1 LNQKFID
8 QVRTIVVKNI
18 SDENFGVPELSSLLG
33 LSPSQT
39 LRKIKAD
46 SGKSVNQYIR
56 EIRLEKAAKLLK
68 QTDQSIAEISYQV
81 GFSSASYFNKSFRKY
96 YNVTPG
102 DYKTNSINLNKTK
115 NNKKKKDSSKIKV
128 FITVF
133 LALLLVI
140 IYLETSPFISKS
152 TPLNNSIAVLPFKDF
167 SPKNNQWLS
176 DGVSDNILHSLAQM
190 EKMKV
195 ISFTS
200 SSTYRNTDKKIPE
213 IAEELGVSY
222 VLEGSVRLVK
232 DRIKIITQLINA
244 NDEHI
249 WSKEYEE
256 NAEDIIKVQNDV
268 AEEVIKQLKITLSPN
283 EERKLDKYPTQ
294 NMEAYNLYL
303 RGHLENDSRKFED
316 IEQNIV
322 LNKQAISL
330 DSSFVE
336 AYEELA
342 MSYYH
347 LSKTGIDLVMKY
359 DGLESR
365 ENSRHYA
372 EKAIQINT
380 NANRAWLVKAML
392 MHHKDWDLSKEYHKK
407 AIALNPNDALAH
419 TMYAEYFLYNPKPNV
434 KKYLDQ
440 LIIAQRV
447 NPLSSVLAK
456 NFASALIINNQFEKA
471 EKYLEE
477 HKFLF
482 SGIDFIKLESK
493 LIAYKN
499 KDWNQIIPFLN
510 SKIEKDPNNA
520 SLYNMLGDSY
530 DGIKN
535 NDSIAVIYHRK
546 AYELDSTNYR
556 ILQDYSYL
564 LAESK
569 MSNEFFKIKES
580 ANYKSILS
588 KPKQL
593 NQLWFLYYHQEEY
606 NKALEIADSYLSSR
620 YTTKVWTHAQL
631 GDRKKVD
638 SISKKLYWGTG
649 QDKYWRSFK
658 AFTHAILK
666 DRDSMYYYLENA
678 RFDGTT
684 MLVNSRRE
692 FDPYRNEDRFKAILK
707 ANYLP
712 VSE

>member
-1 LNQKFID
+1 MNQEFID
-8 QVRTIVVKNI
+8 QVSSIVLKNI
-18 SDENFGVPELSSLLG
+18 SDENFGVRELSSLLG

-39 LRKIKAD
+39 LRKIKAVTD
-46 SGKSVNQYIR
+46 KSVSQYIR
-56 EIRLEKAAKLLK
+56 EIRLEKAAKLLEE
-68 QTDQSIAEISYQV
+68 TSQSIAEVSCQV

-102 DYKTNSINLNKTK
+102 EYKTRSINLV
-115 NNKKKKDSSKIKV
+115 KKKKGSSKIKV
-128 FITVF
+128 FFTIF
-133 LALLLVI
+133 LVLLLVI
-140 IYLETSPFISKS
+140 IYLGTNTFISKN

-213 IAEELGVSY
+213 IAKELGVSY
-222 VLEGSVRLVK
+222 VLEGSVKLVK
-232 DRIKIITQLINA
+232 DKIQIITQLINA

-256 NAEDIIKVQNDV
+256 NAEDIIKVQNNV
-268 AEEVIKQLKITLSPN
+268 AEEVIKQLEITLSPN

-303 RGHLENDSRKFED
+303 RSNLENDSRKSED

-322 LNKQAISL
+322 LNKQAINL

-342 MSYYH
+342 MSYYL
-347 LSKTGIDLVMKY
+347 LSKTGTDLVMKY

-365 ENSRHYA
+365 KKSKHYA
-372 EKAIQINT
+372 EKAIQIDS
-380 NANRAWLVKAML
+380 NANRAWLVKAIL

-407 AIALNPNDALAH
+407 AIALNPNDALVH
-419 TMYAEYFLYNPKPNV
+419 TMYAEYFLYNPKPNI

-456 NFASALIINNQFEKA
+456 NFASALIINDQLEKA

-482 SGIDFIKLESK
+482 SEIDFIKLESK
-493 LIAYKN
+493 LIAHKN
-499 KDWNQIIPFLN
+499 KDWTQIIPFLN
-510 SKIEKDPNNA
+510 SKIEKDPNKA
-520 SLYNMLGDSY
+520 SLYNMLGDAY
-530 DGIKN
+530 DGIIN
-535 NDSIAVIYHRK
+535 NDSIAVIYHKK

-556 ILQDYSYL
+556 ILQDYIYL

-593 NQLWFLYYHQEEY
+593 QQLWFLYYHQEEY
-606 NKALEIADSYLSSR
+606 NKALEIANSYLSSR

-631 GDRKKVD
+631 GDREKVD

-649 QDKYWRSFK
+649 QDKYWRTFR

-666 DRDSMYYYLENA
+666 NRDSMYYYLENA
-678 RFDGTT
+678 KFDGTT
-684 MLVNSRRE
+684 MLINSRRE
-692 FDPYRNEDRFKAILK
+692 FDPYRNEDRFKAVLK

-712 VSE
+712 VSK

>member
-1 LNQKFID
+1 LHQKFID
-8 QVRTIVVKNI
+8 QVHSIVLKNI
-18 SDENFGVPELSSLLG
+18 SDENFGVRELSSLLG

-39 LRKIKAD
+39 LRKIKAITD
-46 SGKSVNQYIR
+46 KSVSQYIR
-56 EIRLEKAAKLLK
+56 EIRLEKAAKLLEE
-68 QTDQSIAEISYQV
+68 TNQSIAEVSCQV

-102 DYKTNSINLNKTK
+102 EYKTRSINLV
-115 NNKKKKDSSKIKV
+115 KKKKGSSKIKV
-128 FITVF
+128 FFTIF
-133 LALLLVI
+133 LVLLLVI
-140 IYLETSPFISKS
+140 IYLGTNTFISKN

-213 IAEELGVSY
+213 IAKELGVSY
-222 VLEGSVRLVK
+222 VLEGSVKLVK
-232 DRIKIITQLINA
+232 DKIQIITQLINA

-256 NAEDIIKVQNDV
+256 NAEDIIKVQNNV
-268 AEEVIKQLKITLSPN
+268 AEEIIKQLEITLSPN

-303 RGHLENDSRKFED
+303 RSNLENDSRKSED

-342 MSYYH
+342 MSYYL
-347 LSKTGIDLVMKY
+347 LSKTGTDLVMKY

-365 ENSRHYA
+365 KKSKHYA
-372 EKAIQINT
+372 EKAIQIDS
-380 NANRAWLVKAML
+380 NANRAWLVKAIL

-407 AIALNPNDALAH
+407 AIALNPNDALVH
-419 TMYAEYFLYNPKPNV
+419 TMYAEYFLYNPKPNI

-456 NFASALIINNQFEKA
+456 NFASALIINDQLEKA

-482 SGIDFIKLESK
+482 SEIDFVKLESK
-493 LIAYKN
+493 LIAHKN
-499 KDWNQIIPFLN
+499 KDWTQIIPFLN
-510 SKIEKDPNNA
+510 SKIEKDPNKA
-520 SLYNMLGDSY
+520 SLYNMLGDAY
-530 DGIKN
+530 DGIIN
-535 NDSIAVIYHRK
+535 NDSIAVIYHKK

-556 ILQDYSYL
+556 ILQDYIYL
-564 LAESK
+564 LVESK

-593 NQLWFLYYHQEEY
+593 QQLWFLYYHQEEY
-606 NKALEIADSYLSSR
+606 NKALEIANSYLSSI

-631 GDRKKVD
+631 GDREKVD

-649 QDKYWRSFK
+649 QDKYWRTFR

-666 DRDSMYYYLENA
+666 NRDSMYYYLENA
-678 RFDGTT
+678 KFDGTT
-684 MLVNSRRE
+684 MLINSRRE
-692 FDPYRNEDRFKAILK
+692 FDPYRNEDRFKAVLK

-712 VSE
+712 VSK

>member
-1 LNQKFID
+1 
-8 QVRTIVVKNI
+8 
-18 SDENFGVPELSSLLG
+18 
-33 LSPSQT
+33 
-39 LRKIKAD
+39 
-46 SGKSVNQYIR
+46 
-56 EIRLEKAAKLLK
+56 
-68 QTDQSIAEISYQV
+68 
-81 GFSSASYFNKSFRKY
+81 
-96 YNVTPG
+96 
-102 DYKTNSINLNKTK
+102 
-115 NNKKKKDSSKIKV
+115 
-128 FITVF
+128 
-133 LALLLVI
+133 
-140 IYLETSPFISKS
+140 
-152 TPLNNSIAVLPFKDF
+152 
-167 SPKNNQWLS
+167 
-176 DGVSDNILHSLAQM
+176 M

-200 SSTYRNTDKKIPE
+200 SSTFRNTDKKIPE
-213 IAEELGVSY
+213 IAKELGVSY
-222 VLEGSVRLVK
+222 ILEGSVKLVN
-232 DRIKIITQLINA
+232 DRIQIITQLINA

-256 NAEDIIKVQNDV
+256 NAEDIIKVQNNV
-268 AEEVIKQLKITLSPN
+268 AEEIIKQLEITLSPN

-303 RGHLENDSRKFED
+303 KGHLENDSRKFED

-322 LNKQAISL
+322 FNKQAINL

-342 MSYYH
+342 MSYYF

-520 SLYNMLGDSY
+520 SLYNMLGDAY

-535 NDSIAVIYHRK
+535 NDSIAVIYHKK

-606 NKALEIADSYLSSR
+606 HKALEIADRYLSSR

-707 ANYLP
+707 ANYLS

>member
-1 LNQKFID
+1 MNQEFID

-39 LRKIKAD
+39 LRKIKAT

-56 EIRLEKAAKLLK
+56 EIRLEKAAKLLEE
-68 QTDQSIAEISYQV
+68 TSQSIAEVSCQV
-81 GFSSASYFNKSFRKY
+81 GFSSASYFNKTFKKY
-96 YNVTPG
+96 YDITPG
-102 DYKTNSINLNKTK
+102 EFRANSSDLNKLK
-115 NNKKKKDSSKIKV
+115 VVIKKKAFSKIKL
-128 FITVF
+128 FFFF
-133 LALLLVI
+133 LVGLI
-140 IYLETSPFISKS
+140 IFTFYWSLNPFVSKNI
-152 TPLNNSIAVLPFKDF
+152 PLGNSIAVLPFKDF

-200 SSTYRNTDKKIPE
+200 SSTFRNTDKKIPE
-213 IAEELGVSY
+213 IAKELGVSY
-222 VLEGSVRLVK
+222 ILEGSVKLVN
-232 DRIKIITQLINA
+232 DRIQIITQLINA

-256 NAEDIIKVQNDV
+256 NAEDIIKVQNNV
-268 AEEVIKQLKITLSPN
+268 AEEIIKQLEITLSPN
-283 EERKLDKYPTQ
+283 EEKKLDKYPTQ

-303 RGHLENDSRKFED
+303 KGHLENDSRKFED

-482 SGIDFIKLESK
+482 SEIDFIKLESK

-535 NDSIAVIYHRK
+535 NDSIAVIYHKK

-707 ANYLP
+707 ANYLS

>member
-1 LNQKFID
+1 VNNKFID
-8 QVRTIVVKNI
+8 QLHSIVLTNI
-18 SDENFGVPELSSLLG
+18 SDENFGVRKLSELLG

-39 LRKIKAD
+39 LRKTKAA

-56 EIRLEKAAKLLK
+56 ELRLEKGAELLK
-68 QTDQSIAEISYQV
+68 ETDKSIAEISYQV
-81 GFSSASYFNKSFRKY
+81 GFSSASYFNKTFRNY
-96 YNVTPG
+96 YDVTPG
-102 DYKTNSINLNKTK
+102 EFRVSSSDLNKPIVA
-115 NNKKKKDSSKIKV
+115 KKKKAFSKIKLFFFV
-128 FITVF
+128 
-133 LALLLVI
+133 LVGLI
-140 IYLETSPFISKS
+140 FSTFYWSLNPFVLENL
-152 TPLNNSIAVLPFKDF
+152 PLGNSIAVLPFKDF

-190 EKMKV
+190 EQMKV

-213 IAEELGVSY
+213 IAKELGVSY
-222 VLEGSVRLVK
+222 ILEGSVRLVK
-232 DRIKIITQLINA
+232 DKIKIITQLINA

-256 NAEDIIKVQNDV
+256 NTENIIKVQNDV

-316 IEQNIV
+316 IEQNIIF
-322 LNKQAISL
+322 NKQAINL

-342 MSYYH
+342 MSYYL

-365 ENSRHYA
+365 EKSKRYA
-372 EKAIQINT
+372 EKAIQIDS

-392 MHHKDWDLSKEYHKK
+392 MHHNDWDLSKEYHKK

-419 TMYAEYFLYNPKPNV
+419 TMYAEYFLYNPKPNI

-440 LIIAQRV
+440 LIIAQRL

-456 NFASALIINNQFEKA
+456 NFASALIINDQFEKA

-482 SGIDFIKLESK
+482 SEIDFIKLESK

-499 KDWNQIIPFLN
+499 KDWSQIIPFLN

-520 SLYNMLGDSY
+520 SLYNMLGDAY

-535 NDSIAVIYHRK
+535 NDSIAVIYHKK

-556 ILQDYSYL
+556 LLQDYSYL

-593 NQLWFLYYHQEEY
+593 NQLWFFYYHQEEY
-606 NKALEIADSYLSSR
+606 KKALEIADSYLSSR

-631 GDRKKVD
+631 GDREKVD
-638 SISKKLYWGTG
+638 SISKRLYWGTG

-692 FDPYRNEDRFKAILK
+692 FDPYRNEDRFKVILK
-707 ANYLP
+707 TNYLP

>member
-1 LNQKFID
+1 MHQKFID
-8 QVRTIVVKNI
+8 QVHSIVLKNI
-18 SDENFGVPELSSLLG
+18 SDENFGVRELSSLLG

-39 LRKIKAD
+39 LRKIKAITD
-46 SGKSVNQYIR
+46 KSVSQYIR
-56 EIRLEKAAKLLK
+56 EIRLEKAAKLLEE
-68 QTDQSIAEISYQV
+68 TSQSIAEVSCQV
-81 GFSSASYFNKSFRKY
+81 GFSSASYFNKSFKKQ
-96 YNVTPG
+96 YNITPG
-102 DYKTNSINLNKTK
+102 DYKTNSLSLNKI
-115 NNKKKKDSSKIKV
+115 KKKKGSSKIKV
-128 FITVF
+128 FFTIF
-133 LALLLVI
+133 LVLLLVI
-140 IYLETSPFISKS
+140 IYLGTNTFISKNN
-152 TPLNNSIAVLPFKDF
+152 PLNNSIAVLPFKDF

-213 IAEELGVSY
+213 IAKELGVSY
-222 VLEGSVRLVK
+222 VLEGSVKLVK
-232 DRIKIITQLINA
+232 DKIQIITQLINA

-256 NAEDIIKVQNDV
+256 NAEDIIKVQNNV
-268 AEEVIKQLKITLSPN
+268 AEEIIKQLEITLSPN

-303 RGHLENDSRKFED
+303 RSNLENDSRKSED

-342 MSYYH
+342 MSYYL
-347 LSKTGIDLVMKY
+347 LSKTGTDLVMKY

-365 ENSRHYA
+365 KKSKHYA
-372 EKAIQINT
+372 EKAIQIDS
-380 NANRAWLVKAML
+380 NANRAWLVKAIL

-407 AIALNPNDALAH
+407 AIALNPNDALVH
-419 TMYAEYFLYNPKPNV
+419 TMYAEYFLYNPKPNI

-456 NFASALIINNQFEKA
+456 NFASALIINDQLEKA

-482 SGIDFIKLESK
+482 SEIDFIKLESK
-493 LIAYKN
+493 LIAHKN
-499 KDWNQIIPFLN
+499 KDWTQIIPFLN
-510 SKIEKDPNNA
+510 SKIEKDPNKA
-520 SLYNMLGDSY
+520 SLYNMLGDAY
-530 DGIKN
+530 DGIIN
-535 NDSIAVIYHRK
+535 NDSIAVIYHKK

-556 ILQDYSYL
+556 ILQDYIYL

-593 NQLWFLYYHQEEY
+593 QQLWFLYYHQEEY
-606 NKALEIADSYLSSR
+606 NKALEIANSYLSSR

-631 GDRKKVD
+631 GDREKVD

-649 QDKYWRSFK
+649 QDKYWRTFR

-666 DRDSMYYYLENA
+666 NRDSMYYYLENA
-678 RFDGTT
+678 KFDGTT
-684 MLVNSRRE
+684 MLINSRRE
-692 FDPYRNEDRFKAILK
+692 FDPYRNEDRFKAVLK

-712 VSE
+712 VSK

>member
-1 LNQKFID
+1 MNQKFID

-18 SDENFGVPELSSLLG
+18 SDENFGVSELSSLLG

-39 LRKIKAD
+39 LRKIKAA

-56 EIRLEKAAKLLK
+56 EIRLEKAAKLLEE
-68 QTDQSIAEISYQV
+68 TSQSIAEVSCQV

-102 DYKTNSINLNKTK
+102 EYKTRSINLV
-115 NNKKKKDSSKIKV
+115 KKKKGSSKIKV
-128 FITVF
+128 FFTIF
-133 LALLLVI
+133 LVLLLVI
-140 IYLETSPFISKS
+140 IYLGTNTFISKN

-200 SSTYRNTDKKIPE
+200 SSTFRNTDKKIPE
-213 IAEELGVSY
+213 IAKELGVSY
-222 VLEGSVRLVK
+222 ILEGSVKLVN
-232 DRIKIITQLINA
+232 DRIQIITQLINA

-256 NAEDIIKVQNDV
+256 NAEDIIKVQNNV
-268 AEEVIKQLKITLSPN
+268 AEEIIKQLEITLSPN
-283 EERKLDKYPTQ
+283 EEKKLDKYPTQ

-303 RGHLENDSRKFED
+303 KGHLENDSRKFED

-322 LNKQAISL
+322 FNKQAISL

-342 MSYYH
+342 MSYYL
-347 LSKTGIDLVMKY
+347 LSKTGINLVMKY

-365 ENSRHYA
+365 ENSRYYA

-482 SGIDFIKLESK
+482 SEIDFIKLESK

-520 SLYNMLGDSY
+520 SLYNMLGDAY

-535 NDSIAVIYHRK
+535 NDSVAVIYHKK

-606 NKALEIADSYLSSR
+606 HKALEIADRYLSSR

-649 QDKYWRSFK
+649 QDKYWRTFR

-666 DRDSMYYYLENA
+666 NRDSMYFYLENA

-692 FDPYRNEDRFKAILK
+692 FDPYRNEDRFKAVLK

-712 VSE
+712 VSD

>member
-1 LNQKFID
+1 
-8 QVRTIVVKNI
+8 
-18 SDENFGVPELSSLLG
+18 
-33 LSPSQT
+33 
-39 LRKIKAD
+39 
-46 SGKSVNQYIR
+46 
-56 EIRLEKAAKLLK
+56 
-68 QTDQSIAEISYQV
+68 
-81 GFSSASYFNKSFRKY
+81 
-96 YNVTPG
+96 
-102 DYKTNSINLNKTK
+102 
-115 NNKKKKDSSKIKV
+115 
-128 FITVF
+128 
-133 LALLLVI
+133 
-140 IYLETSPFISKS
+140 
-152 TPLNNSIAVLPFKDF
+152 
-167 SPKNNQWLS
+167 
-176 DGVSDNILHSLAQM
+176 
-190 EKMKV
+190 
-195 ISFTS
+195 
-200 SSTYRNTDKKIPE
+200 
-213 IAEELGVSY
+213 
-222 VLEGSVRLVK
+222 
-232 DRIKIITQLINA
+232 
-244 NDEHI
+244 
-249 WSKEYEE
+249 
-256 NAEDIIKVQNDV
+256 VQNDV

-316 IEQNIV
+316 IEQNII
-322 LNKQAISL
+322 LNKQAINL

-342 MSYYH
+342 MSYYL

-365 ENSRHYA
+365 EKSKRYA
-372 EKAIQINT
+372 KKAIQIDS
-380 NANRAWLVKAML
+380 NANKAWLVKAML

-407 AIALNPNDALAH
+407 AIVLNPNDALAH
-419 TMYAEYFLYNPKPNV
+419 TMYAEYFLYNPKPNI

-440 LIIAQRV
+440 LIIAQRL

-456 NFASALIINNQFEKA
+456 NFASALIINDQFEKA

-482 SGIDFIKLESK
+482 SEIDFIKLESK

-499 KDWNQIIPFLN
+499 KDWSQIIPFLN
-510 SKIEKDPNNA
+510 SKIKKDPNNA
-520 SLYNMLGDSY
+520 SLYNMLGDAY

-535 NDSIAVIYHRK
+535 NDSIAVIYHKK

-556 ILQDYSYL
+556 LLQDYSYL

-606 NKALEIADSYLSSR
+606 KKALEIADSYLSSR

-631 GDRKKVD
+631 GDREKVD
-638 SISKKLYWGTG
+638 SISKRLYWGTG

>member
-1 LNQKFID
+1 MNQKFID

-222 VLEGSVRLVK
+222 VLEGSVKLVN
-232 DRIKIITQLINA
+232 DRIQIITQLINA

>member
-8 QVRTIVVKNI
+8 QVRAIVLQNI
-18 SDENFGVPELSSLLG
+18 SDENFGVRQLSSLLG

-39 LRKIKAD
+39 LRKIKAS

-68 QTDQSIAEISYQV
+68 KTDQSIAEVSYQV

-102 DYKTNSINLNKTK
+102 DYKTNSINLNKIK
-115 NNKKKKDSSKIKV
+115 KNKKNKDSSKIKV
-128 FITVF
+128 FITIF
-133 LALLLVI
+133 FTLLMVI
-140 IYLETSPFISKS
+140 IYLEISPFISKN

-167 SPKNNQWLS
+167 SPKNNQWFS
-176 DGVSDNILHSLAQM
+176 DGVSDNILCALAQM
-190 EKMKV
+190 KKMKV

-213 IAEELGVSY
+213 IAKELGVSY
-222 VLEGSVRLVK
+222 VLEGSVTLVENK
-232 DRIKIITQLINA
+232 IKIITQLINA

-256 NAEDIIKVQNDV
+256 NFDDIIKVQNDV
-268 AEEVIKQLKITLSPN
+268 AEEVIKQLEITLSPN
-283 EERKLDKYPTQ
+283 EEKKLDKYPTQ
-294 NMEAYNLYL
+294 NIEAYNLYL
-303 RGHLENDSRKFED
+303 RGRLINDSRKFED
-316 IEQNIV
+316 IEQNIA
-322 LNKQAISL
+322 LNKQAINL
-330 DSSFVE
+330 DSTFVE

-342 MSYYH
+342 MSYYL

-365 ENSRHYA
+365 ENSKYYA

-456 NFASALIINNQFEKA
+456 NFASALIINYQLEKA
-471 EKYLEE
+471 EKYLEN

-482 SGIDFIKLESK
+482 SEIDFIKLESK

-499 KDWNQIIPFLN
+499 KDWTQVIPFLN
-510 SKIEKDPNNA
+510 SKIEKNPNNA
-520 SLYNMLGDSY
+520 SLYNMLGDAY
-530 DGIKN
+530 DGIVN
-535 NDSIAVIYHRK
+535 NDSIAVIYHKK

>member
-1 LNQKFID
+1 MHQKFID
-8 QVRTIVVKNI
+8 QVHSIILKNI
-18 SDENFGVPELSSLLG
+18 SDENFGVRELSSLLG

-39 LRKIKAD
+39 LRKIKAN

-56 EIRLEKAAKLLK
+56 EIRLKKAAKLLK
-68 QTDQSIAEISYQV
+68 KTDQSIAEVSYQV
-81 GFSSASYFNKSFRKY
+81 GFSSASYFNKSFKKY

-102 DYKTNSINLNKTK
+102 DYKTNSLNLNKI
-115 NNKKKKDSSKIKV
+115 KKKKDSSKTKV
-128 FITVF
+128 FITIF

-140 IYLETSPFISKS
+140 IYFGTSPFISKS

-167 SPKNNQWLS
+167 SPKNNQWFS
-176 DGVSDNILHSLAQM
+176 DGVSDNILYALAQM
-190 EKMKV
+190 KKMKV

-213 IAEELGVSY
+213 IAKELGVSY
-222 VLEGSVRLVK
+222 VLVGSVRLFK
-232 DRIKIITQLINA
+232 DKIKIITQLINA

-256 NAEDIIKVQNDV
+256 NFDDIIKVQNDV
-268 AEEVIKQLKITLSPN
+268 AEKVIKQLEITLSPN
-283 EERKLDKYPTQ
+283 EEKKLDKYPTQ

-303 RGHLENDSRKFED
+303 RGRLINDSRKFED

-322 LNKQAISL
+322 LNKRAIKL

-342 MSYYH
+342 MSYYL

-365 ENSRHYA
+365 ENSRQFA
-372 EKAIQINT
+372 EKAIQINE
-380 NANRAWLVKAML
+380 NSNRAWLVKAIL
-392 MHHKDWDLSKEYHKK
+392 MHHKDWDLAKEYHKK
-407 AIALNPNDALAH
+407 AIILNPNDALAH

-447 NPLSSVLAK
+447 NPLSSVLAR
-456 NFASALIINNQFEKA
+456 NFVSALIINYQLEKA
-471 EKYLEE
+471 EKYLEK

-482 SGIDFIKLESK
+482 SKIDFIKLESK

-499 KDWNQIIPFLN
+499 KDWTQVIPFLN

-520 SLYNMLGDSY
+520 YLYNMLGDAF
-530 DGIKN
+530 DGIIN
-535 NDSIAVIYHRK
+535 NDSIAVIYHKK
-546 AYELDSTNYR
+546 AYQLDSTNYR
-556 ILQDYSYL
+556 ILQDYTYL

-593 NQLWFLYYHQEEY
+593 NQLWYLYYHQEEY
-606 NKALEIADSYLSSR
+606 NKALEIGDSYLSNR
-620 YTTKVWTHAQL
+620 YTIKVWTHAQL
-631 GDRKKVD
+631 GNREKVD

-649 QDKYWRSFK
+649 QDKYWRSFR

-666 DRDSMYYYLENA
+666 NRDSMYFYLENA

-684 MLVNSRRE
+684 RLVNSRRE

>member
-1 LNQKFID
+1 LHQKFID
-8 QVRTIVVKNI
+8 QVHSIVLKNI
-18 SDENFGVPELSSLLG
+18 SDENFGVRELSSLLG

-39 LRKIKAD
+39 LRKIKAITD
-46 SGKSVNQYIR
+46 KSVSQYIR
-56 EIRLEKAAKLLK
+56 EIRLEKAAKLLEE
-68 QTDQSIAEISYQV
+68 TNQSIAEVSCQV

-102 DYKTNSINLNKTK
+102 EYKTRSINLV
-115 NNKKKKDSSKIKV
+115 KKKKGSSKIKV
-128 FITVF
+128 FFTIF
-133 LALLLVI
+133 LVLLLVI
-140 IYLETSPFISKS
+140 IYLGTNTFISKN

-213 IAEELGVSY
+213 IAKELGVSY
-222 VLEGSVRLVK
+222 VLEGSVKLVK
-232 DRIKIITQLINA
+232 DKIQIITQLINA

-256 NAEDIIKVQNDV
+256 NAEDIIKVQNNV
-268 AEEVIKQLKITLSPN
+268 AEEIIKQLEITLSPN

-303 RGHLENDSRKFED
+303 RSNLENDSRKSED

-342 MSYYH
+342 MSYYL
-347 LSKTGIDLVMKY
+347 LSKTGTDLVMKY

-365 ENSRHYA
+365 KKSKHYA
-372 EKAIQINT
+372 EKAIQIDS
-380 NANRAWLVKAML
+380 NANRAWLVKAIL

-407 AIALNPNDALAH
+407 AIALNPNDALVH
-419 TMYAEYFLYNPKPNV
+419 TMYAEYFLYNPKPNI

-456 NFASALIINNQFEKA
+456 NFASALIINDQLEKA

-482 SGIDFIKLESK
+482 SEIDFIKLESK
-493 LIAYKN
+493 LIAHKN
-499 KDWNQIIPFLN
+499 KDWTQIIPFLN
-510 SKIEKDPNNA
+510 SKIEKDPNKA
-520 SLYNMLGDSY
+520 SLYNMLGDAY
-530 DGIKN
+530 DGIIN
-535 NDSIAVIYHRK
+535 NDSIAVIYHKK

-556 ILQDYSYL
+556 ILQDYIYL

-593 NQLWFLYYHQEEY
+593 QQLWFLYYHQEEY
-606 NKALEIADSYLSSR
+606 NKALEIANSYLSSR

-631 GDRKKVD
+631 GDREKVD

-649 QDKYWRSFK
+649 QDKYWRTFR

-666 DRDSMYYYLENA
+666 NRDSMYYYLENA
-678 RFDGTT
+678 KFDGTT
-684 MLVNSRRE
+684 MLINSRRE
-692 FDPYRNEDRFKAILK
+692 FDPYRNEDRFKAVLK

-712 VSE
+712 VSK

>member
-1 LNQKFID
+1 MNQEFID
-8 QVRTIVVKNI
+8 QVSSIVLKNI
-18 SDENFGVPELSSLLG
+18 SDENFGVRELSSLLG

-39 LRKIKAD
+39 LRKIKAVTD
-46 SGKSVNQYIR
+46 KSVSQYIR
-56 EIRLEKAAKLLK
+56 EIRLEKAAKLLEE
-68 QTDQSIAEISYQV
+68 TSQSIAEVSCQV

-102 DYKTNSINLNKTK
+102 EYKTRSINLV
-115 NNKKKKDSSKIKV
+115 KKKKGSSKIKV
-128 FITVF
+128 FFTIF
-133 LALLLVI
+133 LVLLLVI
-140 IYLETSPFISKS
+140 IYLGTNTFISKN
-152 TPLNNSIAVLPFKDF
+152 TPLTNSIAVLPFKDF

-200 SSTYRNTDKKIPE
+200 SSTFRNTDKKIPE
-213 IAEELGVSY
+213 IAKELGVSY
-222 VLEGSVRLVK
+222 ILEGSVKLVN
-232 DRIKIITQLINA
+232 DRIQIITQLINA

-256 NAEDIIKVQNDV
+256 NAEDIIKVQNNV
-268 AEEVIKQLKITLSPN
+268 AEEIIKQLEITLSPN
-283 EERKLDKYPTQ
+283 EEKKLDKYPTQ

-303 RGHLENDSRKFED
+303 KGHLENDSRKFED

-322 LNKQAISL
+322 FNKQAINL

-342 MSYYH
+342 MSYYL

-365 ENSRHYA
+365 ENSRYYA

-407 AIALNPNDALAH
+407 AIVLNPNDALAH

-482 SGIDFIKLESK
+482 SEIDFIKLESK

-520 SLYNMLGDSY
+520 SLYNMLGVAY

-535 NDSIAVIYHRK
+535 NDSVAVIYNKK

-556 ILQDYSYL
+556 ILQDYSYS

-580 ANYKSILS
+580 ANYNSILS

-593 NQLWFLYYHQEEY
+593 SQLWFLYYHQEEY
-606 NKALEIADSYLSSR
+606 HKALEIADRYLSSR

-712 VSE
+712 VSK

>member
-1 LNQKFID
+1 MNQEFID
-8 QVRTIVVKNI
+8 QVSSIVLKNI
-18 SDENFGVPELSSLLG
+18 SDENFGVRELSSLLG

-39 LRKIKAD
+39 LRKIKAVTD
-46 SGKSVNQYIR
+46 KSVSQYIR
-56 EIRLEKAAKLLK
+56 EIRLEKAAKLLEE
-68 QTDQSIAEISYQV
+68 TSQSIAEVSCQV

-102 DYKTNSINLNKTK
+102 EYKTRSINLV
-115 NNKKKKDSSKIKV
+115 KKKKGSSKIKV
-128 FITVF
+128 FFTIF
-133 LALLLVI
+133 LVLLLVI
-140 IYLETSPFISKS
+140 IYLGTNTFISKN
-152 TPLNNSIAVLPFKDF
+152 TPLTNSIAVLPFKDF

-200 SSTYRNTDKKIPE
+200 SSTFRNTDKKIPE
-213 IAEELGVSY
+213 IAKELGVSY
-222 VLEGSVRLVK
+222 ILEGSVKLVN
-232 DRIKIITQLINA
+232 DRIQIITQLINA

-256 NAEDIIKVQNDV
+256 NAEDIIKVQNNV
-268 AEEVIKQLKITLSPN
+268 AEEIIKQLEITLSPN
-283 EERKLDKYPTQ
+283 EEKKLDKYPTQ

-303 RGHLENDSRKFED
+303 KGHLENDSRKFED

-322 LNKQAISL
+322 FNKQAINL

-342 MSYYH
+342 MSYYL

-365 ENSRHYA
+365 ENSRYYA

-407 AIALNPNDALAH
+407 AIVLNPNDALAH

-482 SGIDFIKLESK
+482 SEIDFIKLESK

-520 SLYNMLGDSY
+520 SLYNMLGVAY

-535 NDSIAVIYHRK
+535 NDSVAVIYNKK

-556 ILQDYSYL
+556 ILQDYSYS

-606 NKALEIADSYLSSR
+606 HKALEIADRYLSSR

-712 VSE
+712 VSK

>member
-1 LNQKFID
+1 MNQEFID
-8 QVRTIVVKNI
+8 QVSSIVLKNI
-18 SDENFGVPELSSLLG
+18 SDENFGVRELSSLLG

-39 LRKIKAD
+39 LRKIKAVTD
-46 SGKSVNQYIR
+46 KSVSQYIR
-56 EIRLEKAAKLLK
+56 EIRLEKAAKLLEE
-68 QTDQSIAEISYQV
+68 TSQSIAEVSCQV

-102 DYKTNSINLNKTK
+102 EYKTRSINLV
-115 NNKKKKDSSKIKV
+115 KKKKGSSKIKV
-128 FITVF
+128 FFTIF
-133 LALLLVI
+133 LVLLLVI
-140 IYLETSPFISKS
+140 IYLGTNTFISKN
-152 TPLNNSIAVLPFKDF
+152 TPLTNSIAVLPFKDF

-200 SSTYRNTDKKIPE
+200 SSTFRNTDKKIPE
-213 IAEELGVSY
+213 IAKELGVSY
-222 VLEGSVRLVK
+222 ILEGSVKLVN
-232 DRIKIITQLINA
+232 DRIQIITQLINA

-256 NAEDIIKVQNDV
+256 NAEDIIKVQNNV
-268 AEEVIKQLKITLSPN
+268 AEEIIKQLEITLSPN
-283 EERKLDKYPTQ
+283 EEKKLDKYPTQ

-303 RGHLENDSRKFED
+303 KGHLENDSRKFED

-322 LNKQAISL
+322 FNKQAINL

-342 MSYYH
+342 MSYYL

-520 SLYNMLGDSY
+520 SLYNMLGVAY

-535 NDSIAVIYHRK
+535 NDSVAVIYNKK

-556 ILQDYSYL
+556 ILQDYSYS

-580 ANYKSILS
+580 ANYNSILS

-593 NQLWFLYYHQEEY
+593 SQLWFLYYHQEEY
-606 NKALEIADSYLSSR
+606 HKALEIADRYLSSR

-712 VSE
+712 VSK

>member
-1 LNQKFID
+1 MHQKFID
-8 QVRTIVVKNI
+8 QVHSIVLKNI
-18 SDENFGVPELSSLLG
+18 SDENFGVRELSSLLG

-39 LRKIKAD
+39 LRKIKAITD
-46 SGKSVNQYIR
+46 KSVSQYIR
-56 EIRLEKAAKLLK
+56 EIRLEKAAKLLEE
-68 QTDQSIAEISYQV
+68 TNQSIAEVSCQV

-102 DYKTNSINLNKTK
+102 EYKTRSINLV
-115 NNKKKKDSSKIKV
+115 KKKKGSSKIKV
-128 FITVF
+128 FFTIF
-133 LALLLVI
+133 LVLLLVI
-140 IYLETSPFISKS
+140 IYLGTNTFISKN

-213 IAEELGVSY
+213 IAKELGVSY
-222 VLEGSVRLVK
+222 VLEGSVKLVK
-232 DRIKIITQLINA
+232 NKIQIITQLINA

-256 NAEDIIKVQNDV
+256 NAEDIIKVQNNV
-268 AEEVIKQLKITLSPN
+268 AEEIIKQLEITLSPN

-303 RGHLENDSRKFED
+303 RSNLENDSRKSED

-342 MSYYH
+342 MSYYL
-347 LSKTGIDLVMKY
+347 LSKTGTDLVMKY

-365 ENSRHYA
+365 KKSKHYA
-372 EKAIQINT
+372 EKAIQIDS
-380 NANRAWLVKAML
+380 NANRAWLVKAIL

-407 AIALNPNDALAH
+407 AIALNPNDALVH
-419 TMYAEYFLYNPKPNV
+419 TMYAEYFLYNPKPNI

-456 NFASALIINNQFEKA
+456 NFASGLIINDQLEKA

-482 SGIDFIKLESK
+482 SEIDFIKLESK
-493 LIAYKN
+493 LIAHKN
-499 KDWNQIIPFLN
+499 KDWTQIIPFLN
-510 SKIEKDPNNA
+510 SKIEKDPNKA
-520 SLYNMLGDSY
+520 SLYNMLGDAY
-530 DGIKN
+530 DGIIN
-535 NDSIAVIYHRK
+535 NDSIAVIYHKK

-556 ILQDYSYL
+556 ILQDYIYL

-593 NQLWFLYYHQEEY
+593 QQLWFLYYHQEEY
-606 NKALEIADSYLSSR
+606 NKALEIANSYLSSR

-631 GDRKKVD
+631 GDREKVD

-649 QDKYWRSFK
+649 QDKYWRTFR

-666 DRDSMYYYLENA
+666 NRDSMYYYLENA
-678 RFDGTT
+678 KFDGST
-684 MLVNSRRE
+684 MLINSRRE
-692 FDPYRNEDRFKAILK
+692 FDPYRNEDRFKAVLK

-712 VSE
+712 VSK

>member
-1 LNQKFID
+1 MNQEFID
-8 QVRTIVVKNI
+8 QVSSIVLKNI
-18 SDENFGVPELSSLLG
+18 SDENFGVRELSSLLG

-39 LRKIKAD
+39 LRKIKAVTD
-46 SGKSVNQYIR
+46 KSVSQYIR
-56 EIRLEKAAKLLK
+56 EIRLEKAAKLLEE
-68 QTDQSIAEISYQV
+68 TSQSIAEVSCQV

-102 DYKTNSINLNKTK
+102 EYKTRSINLV
-115 NNKKKKDSSKIKV
+115 KKKKGSSKIKV
-128 FITVF
+128 FFTIF
-133 LALLLVI
+133 LVLLLVI
-140 IYLETSPFISKS
+140 IYLGTNTFISKN
-152 TPLNNSIAVLPFKDF
+152 TPLTNSIAVLPFKDF

-200 SSTYRNTDKKIPE
+200 SSTFRNTDKKIPE
-213 IAEELGVSY
+213 IAKELGVSY
-222 VLEGSVRLVK
+222 ILEGSVKLVN
-232 DRIKIITQLINA
+232 DRIQIITQLINA

-256 NAEDIIKVQNDV
+256 NAEDIIKVQNNV
-268 AEEVIKQLKITLSPN
+268 AEEIIKQLEITLSPN
-283 EERKLDKYPTQ
+283 EEKKLDKYPTQ

-303 RGHLENDSRKFED
+303 KGHLENDSRKFED

-322 LNKQAISL
+322 FNKQAINL

-342 MSYYH
+342 MSYYL

-407 AIALNPNDALAH
+407 AIVLNPNDALAH

-482 SGIDFIKLESK
+482 SEIDFIKLESK

-520 SLYNMLGDSY
+520 SLYNMLGVAY

-535 NDSIAVIYHRK
+535 NDSVAVIYNKK

-556 ILQDYSYL
+556 ILQDYSYS

-580 ANYKSILS
+580 ANYNSILS

-593 NQLWFLYYHQEEY
+593 SQLWFLYYHQEEY
-606 NKALEIADSYLSSR
+606 HKALEIADRYLSSR

>member
-1 LNQKFID
+1 MNQKFID

-39 LRKIKAD
+39 LRKIKAN
-46 SGKSVNQYIR
+46 SGKSANQYIR

-68 QTDQSIAEISYQV
+68 QTDQSIAEISYLV

-115 NNKKKKDSSKIKV
+115 INKKKKDSSKIKV

-303 RGHLENDSRKFED
+303 RSHLENDSRKFED

-365 ENSRHYA
+365 ENSKHYA

-499 KDWNQIIPFLN
+499 KDWNKIIPFLN

-535 NDSIAVIYHRK
+535 NDSIAVIYHKK

>member
-1 LNQKFID
+1 MNQEFID

-18 SDENFGVPELSSLLG
+18 SDENFGVSELSSLLG

-39 LRKIKAD
+39 LRKIKAA

-56 EIRLEKAAKLLK
+56 EIRLEKAAKLLEE
-68 QTDQSIAEISYQV
+68 TSQSIAEVSCQV
-81 GFSSASYFNKSFRKY
+81 GFSSASYFNKTFKKY
-96 YNVTPG
+96 YDITPG
-102 DYKTNSINLNKTK
+102 EFRANSSDLNKLK
-115 NNKKKKDSSKIKV
+115 VAIKKKAFSKIKL
-128 FITVF
+128 FFFF
-133 LALLLVI
+133 LVGLI
-140 IYLETSPFISKS
+140 IFTFYWSLNPFVSKNI
-152 TPLNNSIAVLPFKDF
+152 PLGNSIAVLPFKDF

-200 SSTYRNTDKKIPE
+200 SSTFRNTDKKIPE
-213 IAEELGVSY
+213 IAKELGVSY
-222 VLEGSVRLVK
+222 ILEGSVKLVN
-232 DRIKIITQLINA
+232 DRIQIITQLINA

-256 NAEDIIKVQNDV
+256 NAEDIIKVQNNV
-268 AEEVIKQLKITLSPN
+268 AEEIIKQLEITLSPN
-283 EERKLDKYPTQ
+283 EEKKLDKYPTQ

-303 RGHLENDSRKFED
+303 KGHLENDSRKFED

-322 LNKQAISL
+322 FNKQAINL

-342 MSYYH
+342 MSYYL

-482 SGIDFIKLESK
+482 SEIDFIKLESK
-493 LIAYKN
+493 LIAHKN
-499 KDWNQIIPFLN
+499 KDWNKIIPFLN

-535 NDSIAVIYHRK
+535 NDSIAVIYHKK

-556 ILQDYSYL
+556 ILQDYIYL

>member
-1 LNQKFID
+1 MHQKFID
-8 QVRTIVVKNI
+8 QVHSIVLKNI
-18 SDENFGVPELSSLLG
+18 SDENFGVRELSSLLG

-39 LRKIKAD
+39 LRKIKAITD
-46 SGKSVNQYIR
+46 KSVSQYIR
-56 EIRLEKAAKLLK
+56 EIRLEKAAKLLEE
-68 QTDQSIAEISYQV
+68 TNQSIAEVSCQV

-102 DYKTNSINLNKTK
+102 EYKTRSINLV
-115 NNKKKKDSSKIKV
+115 KKKKGSSKIKV
-128 FITVF
+128 FFTIF
-133 LALLLVI
+133 LVLLLVI
-140 IYLETSPFISKS
+140 IYLGTNTFISKN

-213 IAEELGVSY
+213 IAKELGVSY
-222 VLEGSVRLVK
+222 VLEGSVKLVK
-232 DRIKIITQLINA
+232 NKIQIITQLINA

-256 NAEDIIKVQNDV
+256 NAEDIIKVQNNV
-268 AEEVIKQLKITLSPN
+268 AEEIIKQLEITLSPN

-303 RGHLENDSRKFED
+303 RSNLENDSRKSED

-342 MSYYH
+342 MSYYL
-347 LSKTGIDLVMKY
+347 LSKTGTDLVMKY

-365 ENSRHYA
+365 KKSKHYA
-372 EKAIQINT
+372 EKAIQIDS
-380 NANRAWLVKAML
+380 NANRAWLVKAIL

-407 AIALNPNDALAH
+407 AIALNPNDALVH
-419 TMYAEYFLYNPKPNV
+419 TMYAEYFLYNPKPNI

-456 NFASALIINNQFEKA
+456 NFASALIINDQLEKA

-482 SGIDFIKLESK
+482 SEIDFIKLESK
-493 LIAYKN
+493 LIAHKN
-499 KDWNQIIPFLN
+499 KDWTQIIPFLN
-510 SKIEKDPNNA
+510 SKIEKDPNKA
-520 SLYNMLGDSY
+520 SLYNMLGDAY
-530 DGIKN
+530 DGIIN
-535 NDSIAVIYHRK
+535 NDSIAVIYHKK

-556 ILQDYSYL
+556 ILQDYIYL

-593 NQLWFLYYHQEEY
+593 QQLWFLYYHQEEY
-606 NKALEIADSYLSSR
+606 NKALEIANSYLSSR

-631 GDRKKVD
+631 GDREKVD

-649 QDKYWRSFK
+649 QDKYWRTFR

-666 DRDSMYYYLENA
+666 NRDSMYYYLENA
-678 RFDGTT
+678 KFDGST
-684 MLVNSRRE
+684 MLINSRRE
-692 FDPYRNEDRFKAILK
+692 FDPYRNEDRFKAVLK

-712 VSE
+712 VSK

>member
-1 LNQKFID
+1 LNQEFID

-18 SDENFGVPELSSLLG
+18 SDENFGVSELSSLLG

-39 LRKIKAD
+39 LRKIKAA

-56 EIRLEKAAKLLK
+56 EIRLEKAAKLLEE
-68 QTDQSIAEISYQV
+68 TSQSIAEVSCQV
-81 GFSSASYFNKSFRKY
+81 GFSSASYFNKTFKKY
-96 YNVTPG
+96 YDITPG
-102 DYKTNSINLNKTK
+102 EFRANSSDLNKLK
-115 NNKKKKDSSKIKV
+115 VAIKKKAFSKIKL
-128 FITVF
+128 FFFF
-133 LALLLVI
+133 LVGLI
-140 IYLETSPFISKS
+140 IFTFYWSLNPFVSKNI
-152 TPLNNSIAVLPFKDF
+152 PLGNSIAVLPFKDF

-200 SSTYRNTDKKIPE
+200 SSTFRNTDKKIPE
-213 IAEELGVSY
+213 IAKELGVSY
-222 VLEGSVRLVK
+222 ILEGSVKLVN
-232 DRIKIITQLINA
+232 DRIQIITQLINA

-256 NAEDIIKVQNDV
+256 NAEDIIKVQNNV
-268 AEEVIKQLKITLSPN
+268 AEEIIKQLEITLSPN
-283 EERKLDKYPTQ
+283 EEKRLDKYPTQ

-303 RGHLENDSRKFED
+303 KGHLENDSRKFED

-322 LNKQAISL
+322 FNKQAINL

-342 MSYYH
+342 MSYYL

-456 NFASALIINNQFEKA
+456 NFASALIINNQFERA

-482 SGIDFIKLESK
+482 SEIDFIKLESK
-493 LIAYKN
+493 LIA
-499 KDWNQIIPFLN
+499 L
-510 SKIEKDPNNA
+510 
-520 SLYNMLGDSY
+520 
-530 DGIKN
+530 
-535 NDSIAVIYHRK
+535 
-546 AYELDSTNYR
+546 
-556 ILQDYSYL
+556 
-564 LAESK
+564 
-569 MSNEFFKIKES
+569 
-580 ANYKSILS
+580 
-588 KPKQL
+588 
-593 NQLWFLYYHQEEY
+593 
-606 NKALEIADSYLSSR
+606 
-620 YTTKVWTHAQL
+620 
-631 GDRKKVD
+631 
-638 SISKKLYWGTG
+638 
-649 QDKYWRSFK
+649 
-658 AFTHAILK
+658 
-666 DRDSMYYYLENA
+666 
-678 RFDGTT
+678 
-684 MLVNSRRE
+684 
-692 FDPYRNEDRFKAILK
+692 
-707 ANYLP
+707 
-712 VSE
+712 